1 MSSKP
6 SQKILRIGV
15 IQNGKIVEEKLV
27 RQSKTITI
35 GSDFGRKNELVVPAS
50 GLPKSFKLFEFKS
63 GSYYLRFKNQWDGR
77 VSLGDRVGTLSE
89 LVSNGQAKREGDEA
103 VIKLNPASRGKVK
116 FGDVTVLFQFVTPP
130 PPKKKPVLPASMRG
144 GWIKGVEPILVM
156 MIAISAILQ
165 IGTVVWL
172 ENTDFPELEQDDM
185 VVEDRFVR
193 IMKPEKEEE
202 PPEPDEPKQK
212 ADGEGEAEE
221 TEEKKAEKKPKKE
234 KKPEKEAKKD
244 KKEMTPE
251 ERAKAEAERRRR
263 MTEKVRNKT
272 IVGKLGAISDG
283 PGGMEDPF
291 SDGAGATSMDKAF
304 EGTKGVT
311 ADATGE
317 KDGISGGAADA
328 DGTGASAGIGDLE
341 GGKAAEK
348 AEAADA
354 STGEKQEKTVKANIR
369 GGSQQ
374 QVGMGQLDA
383 GSISS
388 VIRRRQSAIQNCY
401 ERVLKTNPKAG
412 GKLVLQFTIG
422 TRGRVTSTSVKSDI
436 SGGSVGG
443 CASRAVKR
451 WRFPRPKGGE
461 VTVSKSFVLE
471 ASQ

>member
-15 IQNGKIVEEKLV
+15 IQNGKIIEEKLV

-35 GSDFGRKNELVVPAS
+35 GSDFGRRNDLVVPAS
-50 GLPKSFKLFEFKS
+50 GLPKSFKLFEFKDGTYS
-63 GSYYLRFKNQWDGR
+63 LHFKSSWDGR
-77 VSLGDRVGTLSE
+77 VSLGDRVGTLDE
-89 LVSNGQAKREGDEA
+89 LVSGGQAKRDGDEA
-103 VIKLNPASRGKVK
+103 VIRLSPASRGKVK
-116 FGDVTVLFQFVTPP
+116 FGDVTILFQFVTPP
-130 PPKKKPVLPASMRG
+130 PPKPKPVLPASMRG
-144 GWIKGVEPILVM
+144 GWVKGVEPILVM
-156 MIAISAILQ
+156 MIAISALMQ

-172 ENTDFPELEQDDM
+172 ENTDFPELKQDDM
-185 VVEDRFVR
+185 VVQDRFVK

-202 PPEPDEPKQK
+202 PEPDEPTQTD
-212 ADGEGEAEE
+212 AEGEAQESDQ
-221 TEEKKAEKKPKKE
+221 KAEKKKPKKDPKPKEEKAEKPKKE
-234 KKPEKEAKKD
+234 MSA
-244 KKEMTPE
+244 E

-272 IVGKLGAISDG
+272 IVGKLGALSDG

-291 SDGAGATSMDKAF
+291 SDGAGSTSMDDAF
-304 EGTKGVT
+304 EGSEGVT
-311 ADATGE
+311 ADAAGE
-317 KDGISGGAADA
+317 KDGITGGAADA

-341 GGKAAEK
+341 GGRAAKK
-348 AEAADA
+348 AEEASA
-354 STGEKQEKTVKANIR
+354 STGEKEERTVKANIR
-369 GGSQQ
+369 GGDQQ
-374 QVGMGQLDA
+374 QVGMGTLDA
-383 GSISS
+383 GSVSS

-422 TRGRVTSTSVKSDI
+422 TRGRVTGTNVLSDI

-461 VTVSKSFVLE
+461 VSVKKTFVLE